1 MSPTES
7 GIPFRGEPRTVL
19 DGIPRFCDIDPYVGN
34 YERIASDH
42 VAAMR
47 PGAANPFIEE
57 DLWKGLERS
66 TQAIVQRHLSP
77 GSTILDVGVGL
88 GRLLDPLSE
97 FDRYGVDISQD
108 YLARAREVGI
118 RVAFARAEELPF
130 ADSVFDAVV
139 ACDVLEHVLDLNV
152 VCREMLRVLKPGG
165 LLVVRVPSRED
176 LSVYLRDDLPYE
188 LIHLRNFDLSG
199 VRLLFQ
205 KIFGMSFV
213 EGSEVCPYLQGSP
226 RLRLRLLPEEAR
238 SAMVHLLKG
247 LPRGPESLRLERVFE
262 IGEEA
267 FERWMYWLRDHHPRQ
282 FALVAPHLL
291 LGMDVNVAFRKAPPF
306 SDRGSLRG

>member
-1 MSPTES
+1 MSLAES
-7 GIPFRGEPRTVL
+7 KITFRGEPRVVL
-19 DGIPRFCDIDPYVGN
+19 DGIPRFCEMDAYVGN

-57 DLWKGLERS
+57 ELWQSLERS
-66 TQAIVQRHLSP
+66 TQAIVKRHLPP

-118 RVAFARAEELPF
+118 QVAFARAEELPF
-130 ADSVFDAVV
+130 DDSVFDAVV
-139 ACDVLEHVLDLNV
+139 VCDVLEHVLDLNV

-165 LLVVRVPSRED
+165 LLIVRVPSRED
-176 LSVYLRDDLPYE
+176 LSVYLRDDLAYE
-188 LIHLRNFDLSG
+188 FIHLRNFDLAG
-199 VRLLFQ
+199 LRLLFQ
-205 KIFGMSFV
+205 KIFCMSYL
-213 EGSEVCPYLQGSP
+213 EGSEVCPYLQGSS
-226 RLRLRLLPEEAR
+226 RLRLRLLPEVTR
-238 SAMVHLLKG
+238 SKMVQLLPD
-247 LPRGPESLRLERVFE
+247 LPPGPDSLRLKEAFK

-267 FERWMYWLRDHHPRQ
+267 FERWMYWLRDHHPQQ
-282 FALVAPHLL
+282 FSLVAPHLL
-291 LGMDVNVAFRKAPPF
+291 LGIEVNAAFRKPF
-306 SDRGSLRG
+306 PSPVHGSV